1 MKLPTAGH
9 FWLFGHLRVG
19 TNLFFDLIAQNC
31 INLVSVNRIF
41 FEQICNLPE
50 DDFEKYVKNNL
61 DKTLVHKISNNYE
74 RLRSVIESYPHVKI
88 FQYRRSIRDQ
98 LLSYKSSTLMR
109 KWHWDNDADTQGLEQ
124 IKHKFKEEQFE
135 GNFREKTDNDM
146 VETIYF
152 DWIRVL
158 DCYEQVRE
166 KQNTYLIQLE
176 ELQNTPHKYFS
187 KINLRTKPSPTMIK
201 ENTNISISNKYTN
214 KFKEIVVRAKSLGLD
229 VEEEF

>member
-124 IKHKFKEEQFE
+124 IKHKFIVFIPSHIS
-135 GNFREKTDNDM
+135 R
-146 VETIYF
+146 I
-152 DWIRVL
+152 IRYHGLPV
-158 DCYEQVRE
+158 
-166 KQNTYLIQLE
+166 
-176 ELQNTPHKYFS
+176 P
-187 KINLRTKPSPTMIK
+187 RTSPVSTFITTRPMK
-201 ENTNISISNKYTN
+201 
-214 KFKEIVVRAKSLGLD
+214 
-229 VEEEF
+229 